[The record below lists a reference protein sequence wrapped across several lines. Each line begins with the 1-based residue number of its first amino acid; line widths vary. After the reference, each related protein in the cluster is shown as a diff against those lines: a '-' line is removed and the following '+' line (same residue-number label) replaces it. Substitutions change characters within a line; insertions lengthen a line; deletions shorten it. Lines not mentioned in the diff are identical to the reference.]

1 MEKVSWKVEGM
12 TCSNCALSVN
22 KVLQKQGMQ
31 HIAVNP
37 ISGDVVFETVSAN
50 GNVEKAKKNIELLG
64 YKVKADNTET
74 TGKPAKRFLG
84 TLMQKFWFCLPFTVL
99 LMAGHLGM
107 VFNLHFL
114 HNPVFQLVLC
124 LPVYIVG
131 MSYFGK
137 SAINSLRSGVP
148 NMNVLIA
155 LGATAAFIYSLIGL
169 ITTDTTKI
177 FFETSASIINIVFLV
192 SGLNT

>member
-1 MEKVSWKVEGM
+1 MEKVTWKVEGM

-31 HIAVNP
+31 RIAVNP

-64 YKVKADNTET
+64 YKVKADNGEVTAKP
-74 TGKPAKRFLG
+74 GKKFLG
-84 TLMQKFWFCLPFTVL
+84 THLEKFWFCLPFTLL
-99 LMAGHLGM
+99 LMAGHWGM
-107 VFNLHFL
+107 TFNLHFL
-114 HNPVFQLVLC
+114 HNPVFQLALC
-124 LPVYIVG
+124 IPVYIVG
-131 MSYFGK
+131 MGYFGK

-169 ITTDTTKI
+169 ITADTTKI
-177 FFETSASIINIVFLV
+177 FLKLPLLSSISFSSA